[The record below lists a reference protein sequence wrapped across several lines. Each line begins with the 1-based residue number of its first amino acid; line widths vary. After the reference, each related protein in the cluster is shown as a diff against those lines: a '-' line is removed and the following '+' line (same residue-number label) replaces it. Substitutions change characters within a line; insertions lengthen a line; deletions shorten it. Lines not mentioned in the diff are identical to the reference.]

1 MKADVLPENILR
13 CMSAEDR
20 ATHAKAVG
28 HPNAGKTSAE
38 LREAAIKKDEK
49 SAQKDIANYLR
60 MRGIEFICPPM
71 NRKSILPEGWP
82 DFTLALEGKAMAFE
96 VKVWGGKPR
105 PEQLTRH
112 DKMRG
117 NGWQVYV
124 VNSVAD
130 VVAIFQNQQTQ
141 PNP

>member
-1 MKADVLPENILR
+1 MKFAVLPEKILR

-20 ATHAKAVG
+20 AEHAKAVG

-38 LREAAIKKDEK
+38 LREAAIRKDEK

-60 MRGIEFICPPM
+60 LRGIEFINPPM

-82 DFTLALEGKAMAFE
+82 DFTFVFDGMPMALE
-96 VKVWGGKPR
+96 VKVWGAKPR
-105 PEQLTRH
+105 PEQVTRH
-112 DKMRG
+112 EKMRG

-130 VVAIFQNQQTQ
+130 VVAILQNQQLKL
-141 PNP
+141 

>member
-1 MKADVLPENILR
+1 M
-13 CMSAEDR
+13 
-20 ATHAKAVG
+20 
-28 HPNAGKTSAE
+28 
-38 LREAAIKKDEK
+38 KKDEK

-82 DFTLALEGKAMAFE
+82 DFTLAFEGKPMAFE

-112 DKMRG
+112 DKMRQ
-117 NGWQVYV
+117 NGWAVYV

-130 VVAIFQNQQTQ
+130 VVAIFQNQHT
-141 PNP
+141 P